1 MVFRRRFFVFPIVAV
16 VFALLWISVAL
27 IHRDWRAGYSTRDVH
42 IQPINWPLYLAEI
55 KLKEIWRALSDSGT
69 VGLPQVR
76 LYLPRNSAA
85 ALMDDIPDST
95 KIYRPAFVRLRN
107 GSLERVQIRYRG
119 DNPLNWLFEKKSIRL
134 KFRKSRLRDGI
145 RTFNFLSAQST
156 SQLDE
161 YISYELARLV
171 GIAAP
176 RSRPVELF
184 INDSSR
190 GIHIETEHLGE
201 SFVRNRNI
209 MPVNIYKG
217 EQYNADLVPGTER
230 HLFENPAVW
239 SKVATYNRL
248 PEQDYSDLQKLFNT
262 MRLSENDPAA
272 FSRLKEILPIS
283 EWAKFAAYQVLVQS
297 NHNTSKHNMR
307 LISDVWRGQIFPL
320 PYDTGISYADLLTP
334 ASQPLDFASNDIL
347 RSLHQA
353 SEFLDRKYLELGDA
367 VRKRSVYKR
376 MQQRLQKLM
385 KPLQISVERDIYLA
399 KLKYYSKIPSD
410 ALTPKSQKKSL
421 TERIIQLG
429 AMETWIAEN
438 LGADPEVYWQTADN
452 RLLVVID
459 GYVPAHGLKI
469 EGSIPA
475 NVETSKVRS
484 RDFPGVDIP
493 TVRLDSALI
502 LETALFANR
511 IESFPPKNVIYRVG
525 TLRPQATRFEFVLP
539 RGIEISGLKI
549 HNRFSGEWIDATH
562 RPTNGFPPTALNRPV
577 SKAVLSE
584 TNIWSGEI
592 QIDRDRVVRDPVK
605 IMAGTEIRLA
615 PGASLVFRQKLTAI
629 GRADSPIR
637 ILPLAEGP
645 QAEPWGT
652 IALQGN
658 ETRGSHLRH
667 VEIIG
672 GSGDNI
678 QAIPYTGMLSIHQ
691 TADVVLE
698 DLYLGPNYIEDD
710 TLHLVYVDNAIIRN
724 LTVENAFGDGVDI
737 DISKVIFD
745 GGRVIRSKND
755 GIDLMSS
762 NAIITGMEISTSGDK
777 GVSVGERSNAL
788 VHNTTLRQNKIGI
801 ESKDKSHVT
810 LVHADLRR
818 NAQDLNAYKKNWRY
832 GGGGTIETYVTRFST
847 TAQESKADKNSEI
860 TLYDSE
866 NLLGGR
872 QPKSRIN
879 IEQVRLSHQH
889 NLQAQVDAFPL
900 SGQAR
905 NGLVIDFKQVGTIN
919 RSVR

>member
-1 MVFRRRFFVFPIVAV
+1 MVFRRRFLLFPVVAV
-16 VFALLWISVAL
+16 VLALLWFSAAI
-27 IHRDWRAGYSTRDVH
+27 IHQDWRAGYSTRDVH
-42 IQPINWPLYLAEI
+42 IQPTNWPLYFAEI
-55 KLKEIWRALSDSGT
+55 KLKELWRALSDSGT
-69 VGLPQVR
+69 VGLPQIR

-85 ALMDDIPDST
+85 ALMEDIPDST
-95 KIYRPAFVRLRN
+95 KTYRPAFVRLHN

-119 DNPLNWLFEKKSIRL
+119 DNPINWLFEKKSIRL

-145 RTFNFLSAQST
+145 RTFNFLSAQSS

-161 YISYELARLV
+161 YISYELARLI
-171 GIAAP
+171 GLAAP
-176 RSRPVELF
+176 RARPVELF

-190 GIHIETEHLGE
+190 GIHIEAEHLGE
-201 SFVRNRNI
+201 SFLRNRNI

-248 PEQDYSDLQKLFNT
+248 PKLDYSDLQKLFNT

-272 FSRLKEILPIS
+272 FSRLKEILPIPK
-283 EWAKFAAYQVLVQS
+283 WAKFAAYQVLLQS
-297 NHNTSKHNMR
+297 MHNDSKHNMR
-307 LISDVWRGQIFPL
+307 LISDVWRGHIFPL
-320 PYDTGISYADLLTP
+320 PYDTGVSYASLPIP

-347 RSLHQA
+347 RLLHQA

-367 VRKRSVYKR
+367 VRKRSVYQR
-376 MQQRLQKLM
+376 MRQRLQKLL
-385 KPLQISVERDIYLA
+385 KPVQISSERDIYLA
-399 KLKYYSKIPSD
+399 KLKYYSKLPSD
-410 ALTPKSQKKSL
+410 VLTPKGQQKSL
-421 TERIIQLG
+421 TERIMQLG

-438 LGADPEVYWQTADN
+438 LGAAPNVYWQTADN

-475 NVETSKVRS
+475 YEETSKVRS
-484 RDFPGVDIP
+484 RDFPGVNIP
-493 TVRLDSALI
+493 TVRLNSALI
-502 LETALFANR
+502 LDTALFANR
-511 IESFPPKNVIYRVG
+511 IESFPPKDVIYRVG

-539 RGIEISGLKI
+539 RGIKISKLKVR
-549 HNRFSGEWIDATH
+549 NRFSGEWIDTTH
-562 RPTNGFPPTALNRPV
+562 QPTNGFPPTALNRPV

-584 TNIWSGEI
+584 TKIWSGEI
-592 QIDRDRVVRDPVK
+592 RIDRDRIVRNPVK

-629 GRADSPIR
+629 GREDNPIR
-637 ILPLAEGP
+637 ILPLSETP
-645 QAEPWGT
+645 QAGPWGT

-667 VEIIG
+667 IEIVG

-678 QAIPYTGMLSIHQ
+678 QAIPYTGMLSIHH

-698 DLYLGPNYIEDD
+698 DLYLGPNHIEDD
-710 TLHLVYVDNAIIRN
+710 TLHLVYVDNAVIRN
-724 LTVENAFGDGVDI
+724 LTVKNAFGDGIDI

-745 GGRVIRSKND
+745 GGRVIGSRND

-762 NAIITGMEISTSGDK
+762 NAIITGMEISRSGDK

-788 VHNTTLRQNKIGI
+788 VHNTTLQQNKIGI
-801 ESKDKSHVT
+801 ESKDKSRVT

-818 NAQDLNAYKKNWRY
+818 NVQDLNAYKKNWRY
-832 GGGGTIETYVTRFST
+832 GGGGSIETYVTRFS
-847 TAQESKADKNSEI
+847 ANAKDPKADKNSAIKIYGAEI
-860 TLYDSE
+860 MLDDGQSE
-866 NLLGGR
+866 N
-872 QPKSRIN
+872 RISV
-879 IEQVRLSHQH
+879 EQIKLKQH
-889 NLQAQVDAFPL
+889 ELQDRVNTFPL
-900 SGQAR
+900 SEHAR
-905 NGLVIDFKQVGTIN
+905 NGLVINFEQVGTTHSGA
-919 RSVR
+919 R